1 MLANHTLPLLAIIP
15 TRPFAAPRLIRLLPI
30 PALYRLLLLVLTASA
45 LSFAVHMASAQFLCS
60 QQGKYLY
67 FFTREMHI

>member
-1 MLANHTLPLLAIIP
+1 MLANHTILLLAIIP
-15 TRPFAAPRLIRLLPI
+15 TRPFAVPRLVRFLPT
-30 PALYRLLLLVLTASA
+30 PALYRLLLLILTASA
-45 LSFAVHMASAQFLCS
+45 LSFAVHMALAQFLCS